1 MNVRMR
7 AVIPTTRGFWAFFS
21 TLSVMFR
28 RRPSAKTSLASIQGL
43 CFLHMTVKLVNT
55 GWDTHLINHVKET
68 LISRYLYS
76 NFTKNCPTCPD
87 INIGNVTNTPK
98 TEVRD
103 LGVII
108 DKHLSQIK
116 NVCKSAFYAL
126 NNVRKIRKYLDSHST
141 EQLIHA
147 FISREES
154 LHVLIIVT
162 ACFAGLPVAEI
173 AKLQRVQNA
182 AARLMTGSKQTEHI
196 TPTLRNLHWLPVKQR
211 IKFKTALLVYK
222 AFNGIS
228 PSYIKELIVPYA
240 PARRLRSCNKD
251 PKIKNIQFWWSNV
264 WCCSP
269 KIILTI

>member
-1 MNVRMR
+1 
-7 AVIPTTRGFWAFFS
+7 
-21 TLSVMFR
+21 MFR
-28 RRPSAKTSLASIQGL
+28 RRPSGKTSLASIQGL

-68 LISRYLYS
+68 QISRYLYS

-126 NNVRKIRKYLDSHST
+126 NNVRKIRKYLNSHST

-147 FISREES
+147 FILREES

-162 ACFAGLPVAEI
+162 ACFAGLPVEEI

-182 AARLMTGSKQTEHI
+182 AARLMTGSKRTEHI
-196 TPTLRNLHWLPVKQR
+196 TPTHE
-211 IKFKTALLVYK
+211 
-222 AFNGIS
+222 IS
-228 PSYIKELIVPYA
+228 IGYPLSKE
-240 PARRLRSCNKD
+240 
-251 PKIKNIQFWWSNV
+251 
-264 WCCSP
+264 
-269 KIILTI
+269 